1 MIHLGAR
8 SNASPF
14 SRAPSP
20 RSPRNNTALGN
31 PRSPHGTQGKGKRK
45 ECHHCG
51 LLLALRFTSP
61 HGARPAPSSCIR
73 PASPFQFTLPH
84 GERPP
89 TKEASFET
97 TRFQFTLPHG
107 ERPLAGHCDWF
118 GFGFNSRSRMGSDLQ
133 PAALRGGDEVSIHAP
148 AWGATFEL
156 YRQGAGEGFQF
167 TLPHGERLRTGRSP
181 SSATCF
187 NSRSRMGSD
196 HGGRIRRR
204 ARARFNSRSRMG
216 SDARML
222 SSSPRHNLFQFTL
235 PHGERRLLLFITP
248 PQNRFQFTLPHGE
261 RPIRPP

>member
-61 HGARPAPSSCIR
+61 HGERPAGSFMACH
-73 PASPFQFTLPH
+73 ASKFQFTLPH

-118 GFGFNSRSRMGSDLQ
+118 GFGFNSRSRMGSDLNAGSTA
-133 PAALRGGDEVSIHAP
+133 PAAGVSIHAP
-148 AWGATFEL
+148 AWGATTARPL
-156 YRQGAGEGFQF
+156 SSRQTAFQFTLPHGERLCPLVSVRTVTSFQF
-167 TLPHGERLRTGRSP
+167 TLPHGERLRVST
-181 SSATCF
+181 A
-187 NSRSRMGSD
+187 
-196 HGGRIRRR
+196 
-204 ARARFNSRSRMG
+204 
-216 SDARML
+216 
-222 SSSPRHNLFQFTL
+222 
-235 PHGERRLLLFITP
+235 
-248 PQNRFQFTLPHGE
+248 
-261 RPIRPP
+261 